1 MRCLA
6 PNSRRSDRGESR
18 IFERGALFWK
28 SIGAGSKGATGHVP
42 PRFFE
47 EGPQCYEEMYL
58 DLSITRDDN
67 AMLSGSDGQNYQSGG
82 GAWVVPP

>member
-1 MRCLA
+1 MQEPDRYCLGV
-6 PNSRRSDRGESR
+6 PGGGVDEKRGGQIPMTVHSSRGGSR

-47 EGPQCYEEMYL
+47 EGAQGG
-58 DLSITRDDN
+58 T
-67 AMLSGSDGQNYQSGG
+67 ML
-82 GAWVVPP
+82 